1 MDGAGHEGRGGSSC
15 EQNAEG
21 GAGRRDSKCSER
33 MELISFSTHTSSY
46 IRIITDLIN
55 AVYREQVA
63 ECVLVQMT
71 AHCVFMCSHIC
82 LWVLAGRCRSM
93 QAVI

>member
-1 MDGAGHEGRGGSSC
+1 MERGMKGEVGALVSRMERGG
-15 EQNAEG
+15 ET
-21 GAGRRDSKCSER
+21 GRRDSKCSEG
-33 MELISFSTHTSSY
+33 MELISFYTHTSSY

-71 AHCVFMCSHIC
+71 AHCVFTCSHMC
-82 LWVLAGRCRSM
+82 L
-93 QAVI
+93 